1 MQPLTLSVNY
11 RGHVAWD
18 SVLAY
23 PTPMQVHFTPE
34 IEAKL
39 TKSAAEQGQQPDEW
53 VQQVIT
59 RHFDE
64 EGRFLEAV
72 RVGEAAIENGDF
84 LTHEQVGLRMERF
97 RSPDEIPSIS
107 TLAGND
113 SNQPSEKFATRNGV
127 PLLPIQPGARSS
139 TLERIKELDE
149 ETP

>member
-23 PTPMQVHFTPE
+23 LTPMQVHFTPE

-84 LTHEQVGLRMERF
+84 LTHEQVGLRIGRH
-97 RSPDEIPSIS
+97 
-107 TLAGND
+107 LGAGKD

-139 TLERIKELDE
+139 TLELIKELDE